1 MKQES
6 ELVSFNIDA
15 RTVTLRF
22 DTEETLRLFVAK
34 YVELLAAPSAVSPQM
49 SPPAVGMPAGDPRS
63 PGDGEPTTAVVVG
76 SQGGARPGEGGGVIE
91 DDEHRWWT
99 CYHEPTCL
107 SLDAHR
113 RKDEARSHCG
123 RDPSVIG
130 CCGGTDDTCSCE
142 CNTCMDPNEPPPRSR
157 SNEARRC
164 HACDQ
169 VRVDVGELPDTLP
182 LCAQCVKAH
191 RMGYRC
197 GEEAAALEQRSTK
210 VEVEGD
216 DRPAQGI
223 VRRCTEWLRAH
234 AVEQPS
240 GDLLVP
246 TTVDAGS
253 ELAASLVELWGGVPR
268 SAQALIEGGNVK
280 DLDWQTADPSSADRG
295 VASPGEFARPSS
307 SESTPHANMGGKS
320 AVGPRGEKLRFD
332 PRRGASE
339 RGPDAAARLEALRQR
354 LNVVL
359 TRPAYN
365 HIPDWARAAI
375 VAACE
380 DSHEEKS

>member
-34 YVELLAAPSAVSPQM
+34 YVERLAVPSAVSPQM
-49 SPPAVGMPAGDPRS
+49 SPPAFECSAGDPRS
-63 PGDGEPTTAVVVG
+63 PGDGGPTMAVVVG

-169 VRVDVGELPDTLP
+169 VRADVGELPDTLP
-182 LCAQCVKAH
+182 LCVQCAKAH

-197 GEEAAALEQRSTK
+197 GEEAAALEKTDPS
-210 VEVEGD
+210 D
-216 DRPAQGI
+216 DVLEARVALHDEI
-223 VRRCTEWLRAH
+223 CTWLEEHGH
-234 AVEQPS
+234 AVAARDLYERKDGFFLAPCSANPTPVDSITLPLRRTSDKQITCMWILKNMEDRYLSALGFFTKGGDVISEQ
-240 GDLLVP
+240 
-246 TTVDAGS
+246 TYA
-253 ELAASLVELWGGVPR
+253 
-268 SAQALIEGGNVK
+268 
-280 DLDWQTADPSSADRG
+280 
-295 VASPGEFARPSS
+295 
-307 SESTPHANMGGKS
+307 
-320 AVGPRGEKLRFD
+320 LRFD
-332 PRRGASE
+332 DRN
-339 RGPDAAARLEALRQR
+339 EA
-354 LNVVL
+354 
-359 TRPAYN
+359 
-365 HIPDWARAAI
+365 ARAAI
-375 VAACE
+375 QSGGVWRVVRLASHG
-380 DSHEEKS
+380 DSKP